1 MQSEKVEVRIDR
13 YIQDGQT
20 INLDLQGHK
29 TLYPESGKNGTLFV
43 QVRIDE
49 EADRWRK
56 GNDIHTRHYVSLSNA
71 LEGCVI
77 KVPTVHGA
85 QEVKLPKNAKHSVLK
100 VEGKGAKAILLD
112 EDEMDDEEVDKIGDH
127 VATLYT

>member
-1 MQSEKVEVRIDR
+1 MPS
-13 YIQDGQT
+13 T
-20 INLDLQGHK
+20 INFGRWK
-29 TLYPESGKNGTLFV
+29 IWYPRIWESGKNGTLFV

-56 GNDIHTRHYVSLSNA
+56 GNDIHTRHYISLSNA
-71 LEGCVI
+71 IEGCVI
-77 KVPTVHGA
+77 KVPTVHGT
-85 QEVKLPKNAKHSVLK
+85 QEIKLPKNAKHSVLK

-112 EDEMDDEEVDKIGDH
+112 EDEMEDDEEVDKIGDH